1 MPVIPGFMRLMQ
13 ENLEFKAIL
22 GYIARP
28 YFKKKKT
35 NNKYNWHN
43 AGATWVLSILG
54 RSGCHDSFLVIFLD
68 HSS

>member
-28 YFKKKKT
+28 YFKNMLFKEQVPIPQQLP
-35 NNKYNWHN
+35 N
-43 AGATWVLSILG
+43 
-54 RSGCHDSFLVIFLD
+54 
-68 HSS
+68 